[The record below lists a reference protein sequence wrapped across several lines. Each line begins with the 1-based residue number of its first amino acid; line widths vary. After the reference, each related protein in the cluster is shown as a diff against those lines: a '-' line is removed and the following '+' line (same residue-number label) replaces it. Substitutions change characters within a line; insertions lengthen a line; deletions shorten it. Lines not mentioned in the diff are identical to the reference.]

1 MEASQ
6 QFKPR
11 TDLCAVALV
20 GRIGNT
26 RYSDN
31 GKTPVIRL
39 SVAVAEA
46 VGKSENIREETT
58 WVSVVVFGASATNF
72 NNMDLKGTRVAV
84 NGRLRAGQGR
94 QVKTIGNGDKEFELK
109 ELEVVANMRGGVQLL
124 GGPRGPNGNG
134 GGSQADPEPA
144 GAPDEEQPF

>member
-1 MEASQ
+1 MEAAQ

-11 TDLCAVALV
+11 TDLCSVALV
-20 GRIGNT
+20 GRVGNT

-46 VGKSENIREETT
+46 VGKSETIREETT

-72 NNMDLKGTRVAV
+72 NNMELKGTRVAV

-124 GGPRGPNGNG
+124 GGPNRNGNA
-134 GGSQADPEPA
+134 STSSTEEPA
-144 GAPDEEQPF
+144 GAPDEQPF

>member
-1 MEASQ
+1 MEASTP

-11 TDLCAVALV
+11 TDLCSVSLV
-20 GRIGNT
+20 GRVGNT

-72 NNMDLKGTRVAV
+72 NNMELKGTRVAV

-124 GGPRGPNGNG
+124 GGPNRNGNAS
-134 GGSQADPEPA
+134 GSTEEPA
-144 GAPDEEQPF
+144 GAPDSDEQPF